1 MKRKQIKYIGFCLV
15 IGLIIGLIMVL
26 PVSCSCSTK
35 STTTTTST
43 PVYTSST
50 LTSTSSSISTTT
62 ATRTRTT
69 TTTTTTTSMPPLN
82 TTTSK
87 PASISTTLTSFPYHG
102 SGTGVWSGQI
112 VYNNKTYSLGGT
124 LTMTID
130 ANGVVTGSITNST
143 GANVTIDQNKL
154 QVDPNGNIT
163 GISSFSVNSI
173 TFTFNWQGKV
183 TVSGNAINIQGTWTG
198 QYGSGIFSGTGT
210 TSN

>member
-1 MKRKQIKYIGFCLV
+1 
-15 IGLIIGLIMVL
+15 MVL
-26 PVSCSCSTK
+26 PVSCSVQQINYDNNIHSCIYFFNFNVNVQLK
-35 STTTTTST
+35 
-43 PVYTSST
+43 
-50 LTSTSSSISTTT
+50 STTT
-62 ATRTRTT
+62 ATRTR

-112 VYNNKTYSLGGT
+112 VYNNKTYSLGGN

-198 QYGSGIFSGTGT
+198 QYGSGFSLELALHLIKYWRLPQR
-210 TSN
+210 

>member
-62 ATRTRTT
+62 ATRTTT
-69 TTTTTTTSMPPLN
+69 TITTSTPPLN

-112 VYNNKTYSLGGT
+112 VYNNKTYSLGGN

>member
-62 ATRTRTT
+62 ATRT
-69 TTTTTTTSMPPLN
+69 TTTTTTSMPPLN

-112 VYNNKTYSLGGT
+112 VYNNKTYSLGGN

>member
-62 ATRTRTT
+62 ATRTTT
-69 TTTTTTTSMPPLN
+69 TTTTLTPPLN

-112 VYNNKTYSLGGT
+112 VYNNKTYSLGGN

>member
-1 MKRKQIKYIGFCLV
+1 
-15 IGLIIGLIMVL
+15 
-26 PVSCSCSTK
+26 
-35 STTTTTST
+35 
-43 PVYTSST
+43 
-50 LTSTSSSISTTT
+50 
-62 ATRTRTT
+62 
-69 TTTTTTTSMPPLN
+69 
-82 TTTSK
+82 
-87 PASISTTLTSFPYHG
+87 
-102 SGTGVWSGQI
+102 
-112 VYNNKTYSLGGT
+112 
-124 LTMTID
+124 MTID